1 MLFTLYPII
10 MPLKGVLNMILVV
23 GGTGYLGGTVVEEL
37 CRRGMPVRCLA
48 RKGSDTS
55 RLPKDGIDILY
66 GDVRDRDSLEKA
78 MNGVDTV
85 ISSFATRIMKERKV
99 SCLWETDY
107 DGNLSLI
114 KLAKEARVKKY
125 IFVSYW
131 GLAKFGNF
139 EHGRI
144 KKLVEDLLTVSGIDY
159 TVFRVTTLATD
170 MSILLGKRLKEKG
183 WIPMFMKRYERV
195 RPILLEDLAWCMVDA
210 IENPKASYKIIEVA
224 GEEEY
229 TFLELHELFSRL
241 LNKKVR
247 FVFLPLP
254 LVNFVAA
261 PVDCFTGNAYNAKGL
276 VSAFTGGSTCNIT
289 TMKNIFRIK
298 QGSFAKHLEDYL
310 KTGKVIRQEPG
321 KFL

>member
-1 MLFTLYPII
+1 
-10 MPLKGVLNMILVV
+10 MILVV

-37 CRRGMPVRCLA
+37 CRQGKRVRCLV

-55 RLPKDGIDILY
+55 KLSGDGVELIY
-66 GDVRDRDSLEKA
+66 GDVRDRESLKKA
-78 MNGVDTV
+78 VDGVSTV
-85 ISSFATRIMKERKV
+85 ISSFATRIMKERRV
-99 SCLWETDY
+99 STLWETDY
-107 DGNLSLI
+107 EGNLSLLR
-114 KLAKEARVKKY
+114 LAKEAGVKKY

-144 KKLVEDLLTVSGIDY
+144 KKLVEDLLTVSGLDY

-170 MSILLGKRLKEKG
+170 MSVLLGNRLKQKG
-183 WIPMFMKRYERV
+183 WVPMFMKRQERV
-195 RPILLEDLAWCMVDA
+195 RPILLEDLSWCMGDA
-210 IENPKASYKIIEVA
+210 IENPRASCKIIEVA

-229 TFLELHELFSRL
+229 TFLELQELFCRL

-254 LVNFVAA
+254 LVNLAASFV
-261 PVDCFTGNAYNAKGL
+261 DFFTGNAYNAKGL
-276 VSAFTGGSTCNIT
+276 VSAFTGGSTCDIT
-289 TMKNIFRIK
+289 EMKKIFRIK

-310 KTGKVIRQEPG
+310 KTGTIIRQEPG
-321 KFL
+321 RVQVI